1 MKLTLFQLRIKLIK
15 LTNSFPR
22 FIEKIST
29 WKQTHKTHKL
39 ISVTHE
45 THKKLIEKLIKNQGL
60 LRAGIA
66 KLLPWQEYSK
76 YSLLKYELY
85 ELLFNAT
92 CEGKKRA
99 QISTIIL
106 YKSGRGQTHGT
117 HKLTC
122 APGAV

>member
-1 MKLTLFQLRIKLIK
+1 M
-15 LTNSFPR
+15 
-22 FIEKIST
+22 
-29 WKQTHKTHKL
+29 
-39 ISVTHE
+39 V
-45 THKKLIEKLIKNQGL
+45 KLIKNLGL

-66 KLLPWQEYSK
+66 KLLHWQEYSK
-76 YSLLKYELY
+76 YSFLKYELY
-85 ELLFNAT
+85 ELLFYAT
-92 CEGKKRA
+92 CERKKIE

>member
-1 MKLTLFQLRIKLIK
+1 MKLILFQPGNKLIK
-15 LTNSFPR
+15 LINSFPR

-45 THKKLIEKLIKNQGL
+45 THKKLIEKLIKKPSL

-66 KLLPWQEYSK
+66 KTLHWQEYSK
-76 YSLLKYELY
+76 YLFLKYELY

-106 YKSGRGQTHGT
+106 YRDGLRETHKT
-117 HKLTC
+117 HKLIL
-122 APGAV
+122 PVGAV

>member
-1 MKLTLFQLRIKLIK
+1 MKLTFFQPGNKLIK
-15 LTNSFPR
+15 LTNSFPG

-29 WKQTHKTHKL
+29 QNQTHKTHKL

-45 THKKLIEKLIKNQGL
+45 THKKLIEKLIKNLGL

-66 KLLPWQEYSK
+66 KLLHRREYSK
-76 YSLLKYELY
+76 YSFLKYELY
-85 ELLFNAT
+85 ELLFYAT
-92 CEGKKRA
+92 CERKKIE

>member
-1 MKLTLFQLRIKLIK
+1 MKLTKILLENKLTK

-39 ISVTHE
+39 ISVTHK
-45 THKKLIEKLIKNQGL
+45 THKKLTEKLTKNQSL

-76 YSLLKYELY
+76 YSLLKCELC
-85 ELLFNAT
+85 ELLFYAT
-92 CEGKKRA
+92 CEGKKRE

>member
-1 MKLTLFQLRIKLIK
+1 MKLTKFILENKLTK
-15 LTNSFPR
+15 LTNSLR
-22 FIEKIST
+22 RYSDANRT
-29 WKQTHKTHKL
+29 RKQTHKTHKL
-39 ISVTHE
+39 IFVTHE

-106 YKSGRGQTHGT
+106 YRDGRGET
-117 HKLTC
+117 HKTLKLTSS
-122 APGAV
+122 AGAV